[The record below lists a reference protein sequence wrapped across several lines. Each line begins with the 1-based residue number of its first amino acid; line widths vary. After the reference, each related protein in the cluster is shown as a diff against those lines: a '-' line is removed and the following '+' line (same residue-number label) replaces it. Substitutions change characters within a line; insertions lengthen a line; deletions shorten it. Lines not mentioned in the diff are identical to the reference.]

1 MTGIDARVTALE
13 ARAAQ
18 VADTATQHAGARER
32 LAEMLRGMRER
43 AQATMTDEER
53 EIVREHLR
61 WRIDLAARSEG
72 EGPERHVVVIP
83 I

>member
-53 EIVREHLR
+53 ERAEAGSGRTVAEWVALLTRKAVPR
-61 WRIDLAARSEG
+61 
-72 EGPERHVVVIP
+72 
-83 I
+83 

>member
-53 EIVREHLR
+53 ERAEAGSGRSVAEWVALLTRKA
-61 WRIDLAARSEG
+61 AAR
-72 EGPERHVVVIP
+72 
-83 I
+83 

>member
-1 MTGIDARVTALE
+1 MTGMDARVTALE

-53 EIVREHLR
+53 E
-61 WRIDLAARSEG
+61 ATQAGGGRSVAEWVALLTRKG
-72 EGPERHVVVIP
+72 VPQ
-83 I
+83 

>member
-1 MTGIDARVTALE
+1 ME

-53 EIVREHLR
+53 ERAE
-61 WRIDLAARSEG
+61 AGSGRSVAEWVALLG
-72 EGPERHVVVIP
+72 RRPG
-83 I
+83 